1 MVRIL
6 TFGEALVEI
15 MRTGIDQPLH
25 QPGPFTGPYPSG
37 APFIFAMQAARLGAE
52 VRTAGAVGADAFGR
66 CLLDQLRTDGV
77 DTTAILELETHSTG
91 VAFVAY
97 AADGS
102 RDFVFHV
109 ADAAAGQI
117 TPQMLDVDFFDSA
130 DILHLMGSTLSIHE
144 DALQTGLRALELA
157 QEHGVKISFDP
168 NLRPQLMPNKRAK
181 DLFAPFV
188 QAAEILIPTTDELSI
203 LTEHDRIEDAAR
215 ALFAG
220 GSTQIIIVTHGAG
233 GCTVI
238 TRDDGNK
245 PVLQDVAGFPAK
257 EIDPT
262 GAGDCF
268 DAGFLVRWLAGD
280 SPLEAARFANAC
292 GALAV
297 MARGPAAGARLLDD
311 VRAFMDGE
319 T

>member
-66 CLLDQLRTDGV
+66 CLLDQLRTDGI

-109 ADAAAGQI
+109 AQAAAGQI

-203 LTEHDRIEDAAR
+203 LTEHDHMEDAAR

-220 GSTQIIIVTHGAG
+220 GSAQIIIVTRGAA

-238 TRDDGNK
+238 TRGDGNK
-245 PVLQDVAGFPAK
+245 PALQDVAGFSAK

-268 DAGFLVRWLAGD
+268 DAGFLVRWLDGD